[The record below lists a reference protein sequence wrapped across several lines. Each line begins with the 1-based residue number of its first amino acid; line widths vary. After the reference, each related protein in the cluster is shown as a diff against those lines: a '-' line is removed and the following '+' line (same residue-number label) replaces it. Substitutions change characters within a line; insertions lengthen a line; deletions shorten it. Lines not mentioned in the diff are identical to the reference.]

1 MRKITLMLVLSLF
14 FSASAL
20 AAQDKIGIINMQKVI
35 AVCEPGQ
42 KAMEELKD
50 KFKDLKADLDKQ
62 KKAIETMQNDLPK
75 QSMMLS
81 QEAKQDKEIQFKRK
95 VRDFQDM
102 SQNYQRKMKADEERL
117 SKPILQKL
125 IDVIQNYGKS
135 NGYTAILDTQTSGLL
150 YADEAIDLTDK
161 ITVEMNRAW
170 RKGK

>member
-1 MRKITLMLVLSLF
+1 MRKIALMLALSLAL
-14 FSASAL
+14 STSAL
-20 AAQDKIGIINMQKVI
+20 AAQGKIGIINMKKVI
-35 AVCEPGQ
+35 ATCEPGQ
-42 KAMEELKD
+42 KAMEELKS

-62 KKAIETMQNDLPK
+62 KQSIETMQKELQK

-102 SQNYQRKMKADEERL
+102 SQNYQRKMKIDEERL
-117 SKPILQKL
+117 SKPILEKL
-125 IDVIQNYGKS
+125 VDVIQTYGKK